1 MNWAT
6 SFRSIAALGVVSFL
20 LLTGYLSVLAQDPT
34 LDVVALNKADAVSYR
49 ILFRQVENYKRL
61 SDEAAAQG
69 RDMSYLRQILPGRL
83 ELNKADAESLE
94 RISIACTGELT
105 ILQARVVQAI
115 AASRQQASQNKALGT
130 KSAVALFRSQVCRL
144 KVTLSFFVIATRCVI
159 QWTKR
164 RFKRLRLKFAGCS
177 ERLRMGR
184 TSFPFQSRYRRRT
197 EVRIGN
203 YHL

>member
-130 KSAVALFRSQVCRL
+130 KSAVAPVS
-144 KVTLSFFVIATRCVI
+144 LSSLQAESDVIV
-159 QWTKR
+159 
-164 RFKRLRLKFAGCS
+164 L
-177 ERLRMGR
+177 
-184 TSFPFQSRYRRRT
+184 RYRDTLRNSMDEAAFQKAQAEIRRMFGKT
-197 EVRIGN
+197 PNGKNFISVPVEIPPSN
-203 YHL
+203 